1 MALGIDIIGVGFAQP
16 EVNEAWGQQQEYD
29 FELWTDD
36 NRELVD
42 AYGAMADFDFDYD
55 DGRWA
60 RNTWGYMLEYYSE
73 TAVLRRLCRSTE
85 AAIQQCRSFEEF
97 EAGFD
102 RPDLHNWERL
112 ANF

>member
-42 AYGAMADFDFDYD
+42 AYGAMADFDPDAPLRHAYLIDADGSALLFYEGGISLGPSAADVLEDCQRLYD
-55 DGRWA
+55 R
-60 RNTWGYMLEYYSE
+60 
-73 TAVLRRLCRSTE
+73 
-85 AAIQQCRSFEEF
+85 
-97 EAGFD
+97 
-102 RPDLHNWERL
+102 
-112 ANF
+112 